1 MKSKRVYLVLGGL
14 LAYAIF
20 IFFVS
25 VWALTPQSPR
35 SRLEEERK
43 LYSTIVKGSD
53 VLQAKTYVGGSD
65 YSKQSIDYIKSG
77 LPGLEQ
83 ETLND
88 FQDINSETYS
98 LQDYFPMDSGI
109 VFLSDAEL
117 QYVFEAG
124 WDAFDKKYPSAN
136 GIISLSRIGFNSRF
150 SQALLVEGS
159 SGPSDYGAYSEGTF
173 ILLENKRGLWTV
185 IEELPA
191 WVS

>member
-43 LYSTIVKGSD
+43 LYSTIVRGSD

-65 YSKQSIDYIKSG
+65 YSKQSIDYINGG
-77 LPGLEQ
+77 LPGLGQ
-83 ETLND
+83 ETRNA

-98 LQDYFPMDSGI
+98 LQDYFPMDSG
-109 VFLSDAEL
+109 
-117 QYVFEAG
+117 
-124 WDAFDKKYPSAN
+124 
-136 GIISLSRIGFNSRF
+136 
-150 SQALLVEGS
+150 
-159 SGPSDYGAYSEGTF
+159 
-173 ILLENKRGLWTV
+173 
-185 IEELPA
+185 
-191 WVS
+191 